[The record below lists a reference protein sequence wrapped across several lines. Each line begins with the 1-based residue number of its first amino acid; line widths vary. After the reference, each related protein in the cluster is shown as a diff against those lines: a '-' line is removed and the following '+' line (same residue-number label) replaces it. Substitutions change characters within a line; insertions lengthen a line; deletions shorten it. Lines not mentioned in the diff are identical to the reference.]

1 MRSKVIKILQDEMML
16 VVNLVN
22 MSNLCFQLVE
32 DQEKQTLVAT
42 ETKTEGEPIV
52 CGFTTKVAVMFNE
65 TIYTYQMYCTVTC
78 SVVN

>member
-22 MSNLCFQLVE
+22 MSNLYFQLVE

-52 CGFTTKVAVMFNE
+52 CGFTTNVAVMFNE
-65 TIYTYQMYCTVTC
+65 TIYT
-78 SVVN
+78 